1 MTRAPG
7 RAPALALCP
16 NNIYTI
22 RTKCERFAFSLLL
35 PCGPAP
41 FGAEPPADQRGDL
54 AGPKGAG
61 GGQRERGA
69 GISLPR
75 TRKGR
80 GASPPAT
87 RVSLASRAE
96 AEAARAGR

>member
-41 FGAEPPADQRGDL
+41 FGPRDD
-54 AGPKGAG
+54 AGP
-61 GGQRERGA
+61 GQ
-69 GISLPR
+69 
-75 TRKGR
+75 
-80 GASPPAT
+80 GAS
-87 RVSLASRAE
+87 
-96 AEAARAGR
+96 ARTLP